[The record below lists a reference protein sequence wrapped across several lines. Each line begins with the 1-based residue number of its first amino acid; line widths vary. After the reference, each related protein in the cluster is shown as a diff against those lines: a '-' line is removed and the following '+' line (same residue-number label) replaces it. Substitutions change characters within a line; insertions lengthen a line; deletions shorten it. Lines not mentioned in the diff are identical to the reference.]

1 MRNSPEDR
9 DRWTEQRKTIVTTMW
24 NAGET
29 STHIADTFGV
39 SRSAILGL
47 IHRMGLSNRRVVT
60 PRAARKPKATTKFNF
75 ATNASKAAPK
85 PVEREP
91 YVYRETVVT
100 PAEQRLSFDDIVDG
114 RCKYAHGDT
123 PPYSFCGAKS
133 AALGG
138 SWCETHM
145 HAVFGTKP
153 VGEVFTD
160 TSKNPEPQLYE
171 KIGQLEAVE

>member
-9 DRWTEQRKTIVTTMW
+9 DRWTEQRKKIVTTMW

-47 IHRMGLSNRRVVT
+47 IHRMGLSNRRVRI
-60 PRAARKPKATTKFNF
+60 PGAARKPKAPTKFNF
-75 ATNASKAAPK
+75 ASNKAKAEPK
-85 PVEREP
+85 PAEP

-100 PAEQRLSFDDIVDG
+100 PADQRLSFEDIKDG
-114 RCKYAHGDT
+114 RCKYAHGET
-123 PPYSFCGAKS
+123 HPYTFCGAKS
-133 AALGG
+133 AAPGG
-138 SWCETHM
+138 SWCETHL

-153 VGEVFTD
+153 QVYAENVNVEQPGISRE
-160 TSKNPEPQLYE
+160 
-171 KIGQLEAVE
+171 LEAVS

>member
-9 DRWTEQRKTIVTTMW
+9 DR
-24 NAGET
+24 
-29 STHIADTFGV
+29 
-39 SRSAILGL
+39 
-47 IHRMGLSNRRVVT
+47 
-60 PRAARKPKATTKFNF
+60 
-75 ATNASKAAPK
+75 SKAAPK

-91 YVYRETVVT
+91 HVYRETVVT
-100 PAEQRLSFDDIVDG
+100 PAEQRLSFEALVDG

-153 VGEVFTD
+153 VGEVLRDLT
-160 TSKNPEPQLYE
+160 KNPEPE
-171 KIGQLEAVE
+171 SMGFSHTLEAVP